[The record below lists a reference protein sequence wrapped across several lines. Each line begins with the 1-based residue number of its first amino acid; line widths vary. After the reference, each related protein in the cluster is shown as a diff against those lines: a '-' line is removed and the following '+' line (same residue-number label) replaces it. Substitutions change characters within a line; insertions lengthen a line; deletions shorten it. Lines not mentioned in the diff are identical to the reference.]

1 MSSHTRK
8 PVHAYLKI
16 YDGGSKV
23 ITNFSATNSLT
34 QDARETSQLDPAN
47 TLAVNANYS
56 CRRESLGVSNL
67 VGVPRLFNIQ
77 DPVMRALIKVIARI
91 TASSNLTCA
100 CGM

>member
-47 TLAVNANYS
+47 TLAV
-56 CRRESLGVSNL
+56 
-67 VGVPRLFNIQ
+67 
-77 DPVMRALIKVIARI
+77 M
-91 TASSNLTCA
+91 LTTPAGGSPWVFQTWLEFPDCSTSKTRS
-100 CGM
+100 